1 MNVKILL
8 FLLVLSSANLYSQPS
23 EEWVKRYNGSGNSFD
38 IVSDLIL
45 GSNNDIFVFGSSS
58 GAGSLYDFT
67 IIKYDRDG
75 NTKWIQ
81 YYNGKGNSTD
91 QINSACLDLHNN
103 SYVTGF
109 TTDLSFI
116 SSLTTAKYDSSGNLI
131 WMKEFRNSLFSNGY
145 GVDIAV
151 DQSGNILVC
160 GAVRHITSGKYS
172 TVILKYSSDG
182 NLSGSLI
189 YDSTGIS
196 ETVPV
201 KIKTGANGDIAVA
214 GSSIIPPGR
223 KDMNVTL
230 IKVFPEIASS
240 VNINGSSNE
249 EDEITDIIT
258 DKAGNIYICG
268 NMRNTLSSSDFYYAK
283 LDTSGEIVWQG
294 NYNGIGNNIDI
305 PYAIT
310 LDETGNIYLTGYSK
324 SSTAAGSEDVLTV
337 KISPSGNLM
346 WSRLYDGAGNGTD
359 QGITIAAGTE
369 GSVYVGGG
377 TDRESNDMV
386 YLLIKYDSEGNLQW
400 TEDYYVSDISEDFIY
415 EVKLDLKNNI
425 YVTGISSGINSA
437 YDFATIKYS
446 QTTDII
452 RTSNNIPDDFY
463 LNQNFPNPFNPSTNL
478 EFGISRSG
486 FVSLK
491 VYDLLGN
498 EVITLVNEI
507 KTPGIY
513 NVKFDGISLPSG
525 IYFYAL
531 RSGSFNEAKSMI
543 ILK

>member
-1 MNVKILL
+1 MKIKILL
-8 FLLVLSSANLYSQPS
+8 FFLVLSSANLYSQPS
-23 EEWVKRYNGSGNSFD
+23 EEWVRRYNGPGNNFD
-38 IVSDLIL
+38 IVSKLIL
-45 GSNNDIFVFGSSS
+45 GINDNVFVYGSSS

-67 IIKYDRDG
+67 IINYDRDG

-81 YYNGKGNSTD
+81 NYNGAGNSTD
-91 QINSACLDLHNN
+91 QINSACTDLQNN

-116 SSLTTAKYDSSGNLI
+116 SNLTTAKYDSSGKLK
-131 WMKEFRNSLFSNGY
+131 WMKEFRNTLFSNGY
-145 GVDIAV
+145 GVDITV
-151 DQSGNILVC
+151 DKSGNILVC
-160 GAVRHITSGKYS
+160 GAIRHISSGKYS

-182 NLSGSLI
+182 NLYGSLI
-189 YDSTGIS
+189 YDSTGIT
-196 ETVPV
+196 ETLPV
-201 KIKTGANGDIAVA
+201 KIMTVASGNIAVA
-214 GSSIIPPGR
+214 GSSEYSSDG
-223 KDMNVTL
+223 KNMNVTL
-230 IKVFPEIASS
+230 INDFPKIARS
-240 VNINGSSNE
+240 VDINGSSNE
-249 EDEITDIIT
+249 DDEITGMIPDNES
-258 DKAGNIYICG
+258 NIYICG
-268 NMRNTLSSSDFYYAK
+268 NMRNTLSSSDYYFAK
-283 LDTSGEIVWQG
+283 LDTGGNIILQG
-294 NYNGIGNNIDI
+294 NFNGTGNNIDI

-310 LDETGNIYLTGYSK
+310 LDDTGNIYLTGYSK
-324 SSTAAGSEDVLTV
+324 SSSAAGSEDVLTV

-359 QGITIAAGTE
+359 QGISIASGTD

-377 TDRESNDMV
+377 TDRGSNDMV
-386 YLLIKYDSEGNLQW
+386 YLLIKYDSEGNLLW

-415 EVKLDLKNNI
+415 DVKLDLKNNI

-446 QTTDII
+446 QTTDIV

-463 LNQNFPNPFNPSTNL
+463 LNPNFPNPFNPSTNL

-507 KTPGIY
+507 KSPGIY
-513 NVKFDGISLPSG
+513 NVKFDGSSLPSG